1 MNPDVICNSECR
13 AISEDMEIDFSEVE
27 QLVVSR
33 KTFIQNHPLF
43 FIVYLCRKLA
53 GDHSVSFIEESGA
66 PKLWQ
71 SKRLTRPQNR
81 KL

>member
-33 KTFIQNHPLF
+33 KTFIQNHGIHFFF
-43 FIVYLCRKLA
+43 FIVYIVA
-53 GDHSVSFIEESGA
+53 GDWPGIIRC
-66 PKLWQ
+66 
-71 SKRLTRPQNR
+71 RL
-81 KL
+81 